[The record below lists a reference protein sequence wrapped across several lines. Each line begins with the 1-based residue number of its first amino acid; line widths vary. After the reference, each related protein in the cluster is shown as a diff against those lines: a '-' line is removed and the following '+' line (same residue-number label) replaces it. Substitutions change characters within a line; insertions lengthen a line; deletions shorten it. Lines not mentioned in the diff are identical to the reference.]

1 MYLRI
6 IIAQETENDYIFLKR
21 SRKNGREK
29 DYVGLRR
36 WYVNKYAGCTH
47 AKSRRKDGIEVNIFA
62 TAASDADNKL
72 AEEKPD
78 VLMLGP
84 QVRYLEG
91 QFKKDLDIPVDVINM
106 QDYGL
111 MNGEKVLKASLKAIA
126 DGKQGEEA

>member
-1 MYLRI
+1 MAEKKIMLVCAAGMSTSMLVARMQK
-6 IIAQETENDYIFLKR
+6 AA
-21 SRKNGREK
+21 EK
-29 DYVGLRR
+29 DG
-36 WYVNKYAGCTH
+36 
-47 AKSRRKDGIEVNIFA
+47 IFA

-126 DGKQGEEA
+126 AGKQGEEA

>member
-1 MYLRI
+1 MAEKKIMLVCAAGMSTSMLVARMQK
-6 IIAQETENDYIFLKR
+6 AA
-21 SRKNGREK
+21 EK
-29 DYVGLRR
+29 DGV
-36 WYVNKYAGCTH
+36 
-47 AKSRRKDGIEVNIFA
+47 EVNIFA

-111 MNGEKVLKASLKAIA
+111 MNGEKVLKSAIKLMKSA
-126 DGKQGEEA
+126 K